1 MPFRPSLAPPFTKA
15 FWFLITTG
23 AAQPG
28 RDMPDDEQDWHS
40 WRRLKTGKASAASGP
55 SFVRA
60 TKLTRRWGE
69 VRPELEEE
77 EEGTEGMRE
86 EEDDDIFSRPM
97 MEAKETQSAS
107 RRETGAVST
116 MSLDTAFPEEEQSMS
131 SFYAELAKNMPAQ
144 SPTPPLGR
152 PIAPRPE
159 PGRRK
164 KSVYNRHEGML
175 SKRREDW
182 FIEKARMKLLGQ
194 AMRENSGERS
204 SSRTSQTIA
213 QRLTTEPPLPQP
225 MKQNLAHSSSVA
237 AVARKDLDEEP
248 TLALRPGNLG
258 YAALERM
265 GWRVGMGLGR
275 DEYEWAASSGLLRPG
290 EIAQGEGG
298 CREKDDLR
306 SESDI
311 GDDSTR
317 KNGAKE
323 RQRAYVT
330 ISDDSDDNGGA
341 EDGAGWLEK
350 IIAQGDDDGLRFG
363 ETEETA
369 QEVLSDTID
378 AAQPQSEPGI
388 ASPSAQSDVNKDQ
401 LPRARPRMTPLSLHV
416 RPDRRGVGVSL
427 PSSSRVRDLP
437 HEITQFRRNH
447 STLRHRE
454 LEAQG
459 RRTRK
464 TKKQRREDREREKE
478 EWKSLRNS
486 LR

>member
-1 MPFRPSLAPPFTKA
+1 
-15 FWFLITTG
+15 
-23 AAQPG
+23 
-28 RDMPDDEQDWHS
+28 MPDEEQDWHS
-40 WRRLKTGKASAASGP
+40 WRRLKTGKASVTAGP

-69 VRPELEEE
+69 VRLELEEE
-77 EEGTEGMRE
+77 EGMEGMRE

-97 MEAKETQSAS
+97 MEAKETQPTNGREAGPDLTTSLGAAS
-107 RRETGAVST
+107 
-116 MSLDTAFPEEEQSMS
+116 PEEEQSMS

-152 PIAPRPE
+152 AIAPRPE
-159 PGRRK
+159 PERRK
-164 KSVYNRHEGML
+164 KSGYNRHEEML
-175 SKRREDW
+175 SKRKEDW

-194 AMRENSGERS
+194 AMRENSGEKG

-213 QRLTTEPPLPQP
+213 QRLTTEPPLLQP
-225 MKQNLAHSSSVA
+225 MKPKLVHSSSVA
-237 AVARKDLDEEP
+237 AVPKKNPDEEP

-275 DEYEWAASSGLLRPG
+275 DEYEWAASSGLLQPG
-290 EIAQGEGG
+290 EVSQGQDRH
-298 CREKDDLR
+298 REEVDLC
-306 SESDI
+306 SESDV
-311 GDDSTR
+311 GEDSTR

-323 RQRAYVT
+323 RQRDAVT
-330 ISDDSDDNGGA
+330 ISDDSDDSDEG

-350 IIAQGDDDGLRFG
+350 IIAQGDDDGFRFG
-363 ETEETA
+363 ETEEIA

-378 AAQPQSEPGI
+378 AAQPQAGT
-388 ASPSAQSDVNKDQ
+388 ASLSAQSDDNKDQ
-401 LPRARPRMTPLSLHV
+401 TPRARPRMTPLSLHV

-464 TKKQRREDREREKE
+464 TKKQRREDLEREKE
-478 EWKSLRNS
+478 DWKSLRNS

>member
-1 MPFRPSLAPPFTKA
+1 
-15 FWFLITTG
+15 
-23 AAQPG
+23 
-28 RDMPDDEQDWHS
+28 MPDEEQDWHS
-40 WRRLKTGKASAASGP
+40 WRRLKTGKASAAAGP

-77 EEGTEGMRE
+77 EGSGEEGE

-107 RRETGAVST
+107 RRETDSVST
-116 MSLDTAFPEEEQSMS
+116 MSLDNVHTAKEQSMS

-144 SPTPPLGR
+144 SPTLPLGR
-152 PIAPRPE
+152 AITPRPE
-159 PGRRK
+159 PQRPK
-164 KSVYNRHEGML
+164 KSGYNRHEEML
-175 SKRREDW
+175 SKRKEDW

-194 AMRENSGERS
+194 AMRENSGEKDL
-204 SSRTSQTIA
+204 SRTSQTIA

-225 MKQNLAHSSSVA
+225 MKPKLAHSSSVA
-237 AVARKDLDEEP
+237 AVAPKGPNEEP
-248 TLALRPGNLG
+248 TMALRPGNLG

-290 EIAQGEGG
+290 EIAQGKNRH
-298 CREKDDLR
+298 REEVDLC
-306 SESDI
+306 SESDV
-311 GDDSTR
+311 GEDSTR

-323 RQRAYVT
+323 RQRDPVT
-330 ISDDSDDNGGA
+330 ISDDSDDSDEG

-350 IIAQGDDDGLRFG
+350 IIAQGDDDGFRFG

-369 QEVLSDTID
+369 QEFLSDTID
-378 AAQPQSEPGI
+378 AAQPHSEPGS
-388 ASPSAQSDVNKDQ
+388 ASPPARSDDHRDQ
-401 LPRARPRMTPLSLHV
+401 LSRTRPRLTPLSLHV

-464 TKKQRREDREREKE
+464 TKKQRREDLEREKE